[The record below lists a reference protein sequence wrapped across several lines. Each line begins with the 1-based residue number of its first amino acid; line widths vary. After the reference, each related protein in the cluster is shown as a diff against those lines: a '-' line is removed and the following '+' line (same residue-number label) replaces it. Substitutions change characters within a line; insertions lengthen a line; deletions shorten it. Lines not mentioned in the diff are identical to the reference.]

1 MNNLSDLVDFQLKG
15 KVRASGNSGKK
26 VKHLEKLINDYAK
39 SNLKK
44 KK

>member
-26 VKHLEKLINDYAK
+26 VKHLEKSISDYAR
-39 SNLKK
+39 SNLKRK
-44 KK
+44 K